1 MQSTI
6 DLPEDPHDDLRRTA
20 HAKRQTLS
28 QTVTELIR
36 RGMAETV
43 ALVRDDQIG
52 RTVVDL
58 GGPLTAAEVEQML
71 DDE

>member
-1 MQSTI
+1 
-6 DLPEDPHDDLRRTA
+6 
-20 HAKRQTLS
+20 
-28 QTVTELIR
+28 
-36 RGMAETV
+36 MAETV

-52 RTVVDL
+52 RMVVDL